1 MAKDHFAFYS
11 YPPKET
17 DHLMLSFGYCNRIL
31 LGIKMIILSLLSLNI
46 ILVVCDANDDVNPK
60 TAISLTALTG
70 FLVKYAE
77 ENFSVLKIFFK
88 DPYYTIIQK
97 DEAITLTT
105 FIANAGG
112 ILGLC
117 LGLSFVSI
125 FEVIYHLVNYCA
137 SKYSQYKTQNKST

>member
-1 MAKDHFAFYS
+1 
-11 YPPKET
+11 
-17 DHLMLSFGYCNRIL
+17 
-31 LGIKMIILSLLSLNI
+31 
-46 ILVVCDANDDVNPK
+46 VCDANDDVNPK
-60 TAISLTALTG
+60 TAFLLTALTG

-117 LGLSFVSI
+117 LGLSFVSV
-125 FEVIYHLVNYCA
+125 FEVIYHLVNYGA
-137 SKYSQYKTQNKST
+137 SKYSQYKTQNKPT